1 MTEIS
6 VQELKNRLEG
16 GEKLN
21 LIDVRE
27 EWEYQEFNIG
37 AENIPL
43 SILMMKIEDLSDL
56 KNEEVILHC
65 KMGSR
70 SFQAAQILQ
79 QFGFTN
85 VKNVSGGIHEWQS
98 HFGHS
103 YQPKVPNK

>member
-6 VQELKNRLEG
+6 VQQLK
-16 GEKLN
+16 EKVDNNKTLH

-43 SILMMKIEDLSDL
+43 SILMTKLEDLEDL
-56 KNEEVILHC
+56 KGEEIIVHC

-70 SFQAAQILQ
+70 SMQACMILEQ
-79 QFGFTN
+79 YGFKN
-85 VKNVSGGIHEWQS
+85 VKNVSGGIQAWMEIFSNQTA
-98 HFGHS
+98 
-103 YQPKVPNK
+103 K